1 MNNNKALTLVEIIVA
16 AIILALS
23 MLGLTNLFVSGK
35 RYIMHARARMTG
47 GEIGR
52 LFLDPLNM
60 AVRQDTWTTTTSA
73 LYDVVESPGPQ
84 LSTTRYCDSDPAHS
98 AMQQPGCPTADE
110 RTLDHIVYSATYNFT
125 RNSPISNLTK
135 VKLDVT
141 WTEP

>member
-1 MNNNKALTLVEIIVA
+1 MNNNKALTLIEVIVA
-16 AIILALS
+16 AIILALL

-60 AVRQDTWTTTTSA
+60 AVRQDTWGDNTNA
-73 LYDVVESPGPQ
+73 LYDAPAAG
-84 LSTTRYCDSDPAHS
+84 STIRYCDSVAAH
-98 AMQQPGCPTADE
+98 AGNQQPAGWCPSANE
-110 RTLDHIVYSATYNFT
+110 RTLDGIVYNATYTFT
-125 RNSPISNLTK
+125 RNSPINNLTK